1 MEEALNFPRAPGAN
15 YDDQMSKNNTLIKEM
30 WKTESVIK
38 IMNQCAE
45 GCNMQFQE
53 SGLDNDRQDSVCFKN
68 CLGKAY
74 DTGINML

>member
-1 MEEALNFPRAPGAN
+1 MEEALNFPRTPGAN

-45 GCNMQFQE
+45 GCNMQF
-53 SGLDNDRQDSVCFKN
+53 
-68 CLGKAY
+68 
-74 DTGINML
+74 